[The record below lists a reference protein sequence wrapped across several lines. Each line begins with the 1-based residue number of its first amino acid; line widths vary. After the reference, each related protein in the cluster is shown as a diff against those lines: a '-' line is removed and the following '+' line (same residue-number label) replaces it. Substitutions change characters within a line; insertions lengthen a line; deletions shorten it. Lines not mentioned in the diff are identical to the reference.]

1 MMACALPL
9 ENFGAPP
16 EPDINS
22 TKIDEAYQ
30 RGYDEGIQ
38 AGQEATQRLE
48 QQARDAILQVLSD
61 IEISYD
67 EARLATLESL
77 TPLFQTIAEKLIPA
91 AAQTMLLGKLMEM
104 FQSAAEK
111 SSEAAARIAIG
122 PEGHTALMSLFEQV
136 VPTRIALDVDP
147 ALGPEEA
154 RFSTA
159 GAECLL
165 DVSLALEAIQDALR
179 SISNDEKKEC
189 S

>member
-22 TKIDEAYQ
+22 TEIDKAYQ
-30 RGYDEGIQ
+30 RGYDEGIR

-48 QQARDAILQVLSD
+48 QQARDAILQSLSD

-77 TPLFQTIAEKLIPA
+77 APLFQTIAEKLIPA

-104 FQSAAEK
+104 FQNAAEK
-111 SSEAAARIAIG
+111 SSKTAACIAIG
-122 PEGHTALMSLFEQV
+122 PEGHAALMSLFEHV
-136 VPTRIALDVDP
+136 VPARIALDMDP

-154 RFSTA
+154 RFSTT

-179 SISNDEKKEC
+179 SMSNDEKKEC